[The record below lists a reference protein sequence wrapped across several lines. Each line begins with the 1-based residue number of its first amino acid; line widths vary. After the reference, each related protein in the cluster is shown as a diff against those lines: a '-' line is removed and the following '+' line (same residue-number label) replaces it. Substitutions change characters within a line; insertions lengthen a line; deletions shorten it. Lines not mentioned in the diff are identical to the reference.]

1 MSVESQTEIQWD
13 SAANRLWFEVDQ
25 DGEPVRC
32 CIDALCLYMAF
43 GASTLAEADATNAYI
58 SRRGWIHAAA
68 LNKAGKGAFECDGD
82 VKGYLPAE
90 FTVLPKS
97 LEVLIP

>member
-1 MSVESQTEIQWD
+1 MSIGSRADIEWD
-13 SAANRLWFEVDQ
+13 PAANRLWFEVDQ

-68 LNKAGKGAFECDGD
+68 LNKAGKGNFERDGGRAQAFVRLTARD
-82 VKGYLPAE
+82 L
-90 FTVLPKS
+90 
-97 LEVLIP
+97 